1 MGKCENVTGTIC
13 NMTVD
18 NINVT
23 NLLPRTVD
31 SNRLLIVNLKRKV
44 EYRGHVLFEEVRSGF
59 LRRILSSLKKK
70 KKNCKDIVATND
82 LEEVIPRS
90 RVRLMV

>member
-1 MGKCENVTGTIC
+1 MGKWEKVPGTIC
-13 NMTVD
+13 NITVD

-23 NLLPRTVD
+23 NLLPRTVE
-31 SNRLLIVNLKRKV
+31 SNRLLIVKLKRKV
-44 EYRGHVLFEEVRSGF
+44 ECRGHVLFEAVRSGF
-59 LRRILSSLKKK
+59 LRKILSSLKKE

-90 RVRLMV
+90 SVRLMV

>member
-1 MGKCENVTGTIC
+1 MGKWEKVTGTIC
-13 NMTVD
+13 NITVD

-23 NLLPRTVD
+23 NLLPRTVG
-31 SNRLLIVNLKRKV
+31 SNRLLIVKLKRKV
-44 EYRGHVLFEEVRSGF
+44 ECRGHVLFEAVRSGF
-59 LRRILSSLKKK
+59 LRKILSSLKK